1 VNDYYT
7 ILIASNP
14 VKQKVPKPADT
25 NIM

>member
-7 ILIASNP
+7 ILIASNR
-14 VKQKVPKPADT
+14 VKQKVSKPADT